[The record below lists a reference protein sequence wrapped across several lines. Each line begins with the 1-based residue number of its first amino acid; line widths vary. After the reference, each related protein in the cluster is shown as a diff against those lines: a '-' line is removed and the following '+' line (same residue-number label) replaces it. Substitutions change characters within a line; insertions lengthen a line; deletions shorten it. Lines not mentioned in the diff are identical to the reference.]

1 MGCPPSCAASDRLL
15 TSLYCHGYQLRLGR
29 ENFGTLESPGA
40 SSSLL
45 APVNLSFFVVLF
57 ASERQWQRKALRLHV
72 VMLSVLP
79 DSIVPGG

>member
-57 ASERQWQRKALRLHV
+57 CIRETVAAQSTEIACCDV
-72 VMLSVLP
+72 I
-79 DSIVPGG
+79 SIAR